1 MHPDQRSDEGL
12 YLQNSV
18 SVVNLAY
25 LADLVCLADVVCLVT
40 ILAVHVPQGQPSRE
54 IQRLRTRPMG
64 AAFEESSIATVN
76 GHVFSKSWH
85 CETRQPVA
93 NSHKSAL

>member
-1 MHPDQRSDEGL
+1 MHTDQRSDEGL
-12 YLQNSV
+12 HLLNSV

-25 LADLVCLADVVCLVT
+25 LADVVCLVT
-40 ILAVHVPQGQPSRE
+40 ILEVQVPQGQPGKE

-76 GHVFSKSWH
+76 GHVLSKPWH
-85 CETRQPVA
+85 CETRQPVKC
-93 NSHKSAL
+93 HKSAL